1 MPRKLRTEPKEF
13 KGMSIY
19 NLAKVRVDTLTTR
32 QLRSFISESVSIA
45 ESALGSTNEQLQKSL
60 NIVTGKTGTTTRKGV
75 THINKGYTRM
85 TKSELVQRARL
96 LQGHLGIDVFT
107 RRAQD
112 ELEEIKQDVLD
123 KISQKVG
130 IDIDLSEGNDVT
142 FLFSEIKNL
151 YSSFGSDEVAS
162 LYEDARDSGKTGIDV
177 LYEIFK
183 YMESEEGKGSQKLD
197 ALSKIRDR
205 LKEQF

>member
-1 MPRKLRTEPKEF
+1 MPRKQRTEPKEF

-32 QLRSFISESVSIA
+32 QLRSFIRESTSIA

-107 RRAQD
+107 RRAQE
-112 ELEEIKQDVLD
+112 ELEEISQDVLD
-123 KISQKVG
+123 KISKKVG
-130 IDIDLSEGNDVT
+130 IDIDKSEGNDVT

-151 YSSFGSDEVAS
+151 YSSFESDEVAS
-162 LYEDARDSGKTGIDV
+162 LYEDARDFGKTGIDV

-183 YMESEEGKGSQKLD
+183 YMESEEGKGSQKLE

>member
-1 MPRKLRTEPKEF
+1 MPRKLRSEPKEF

-32 QLRSFISESVSIA
+32 QLRSFINESVSIA
-45 ESALGSTNEQLQKSL
+45 ESAMGSTNEQLQKSL

-142 FLFSEIKNL
+142 FLFSEIKTL
-151 YSSFGSDEVAS
+151 YSSFESDETAS

-183 YMESEEGKGSQKLD
+183 YMESEEGKGSQKRD
-197 ALSKIRDR
+197 ALEKIRER